1 MILTRTGLETEVLM
15 KGRIAI
21 ALMLALPL
29 ILGGMLLGSGELEG
43 AAKQVLT
50 VKQVKKGPASLD
62 DAVWQATE
70 AIQIPFEGKEKFE
83 GKKATVTTK
92 AVYTQDSIYFLF
104 KWDDPTLS
112 VTKGAWKYDGQKW
125 AHIKSNE
132 DRISLLFEIE
142 RINKFATK
150 GCTVVCHVP
159 QGAPNAKDGKFGTS
173 SAAEKGDLW
182 HWKAARSD
190 PAGFADDT
198 WVTVISE
205 KEGGRKSDA
214 GSGGDKKNMT
224 EDKSKPMYML
234 APGKKLGKHGVL
246 LAADAVEIADYSV
259 FKAGD
264 VVTYRMPKQAEGSR
278 GDIKAVSS
286 YADGGWIVMLLRKLD
301 TGNEDDVALNPRKQ
315 YSFAMALFDDSGDE
329 DSYDSE
335 VLTLQFKK

>member
-1 MILTRTGLETEVLM
+1 MEVLM
-15 KGRIAI
+15 KGRIVI
-21 ALMLALPL
+21 ALMLALTL

-43 AAKQVLT
+43 AAKHVLT
-50 VKQVKKGPASLD
+50 AKRVSKGPASLD

-92 AVYTQDSIYFLF
+92 AVYTQDSIYFLL

-159 QGAPNAKDGKFGTS
+159 QGAPSAKDGKFGTS
-173 SAAEKGDLW
+173 AAAEKGDLW

-205 KEGGRKSDA
+205 KKGGRKSDA

-278 GDIKAVSS
+278 GDIKAVSI
-286 YADGGWIVMLLRKLD
+286 YADGGWTVMLHRKLD